1 MQLSKILKLSFL
13 ALGFVLMFSS
23 CQKDSQALHYS
34 ASEYE
39 ELSKS
44 LNLPGELH
52 NYTVEVPNH
61 FGGDVIIGGHVGTV
75 DPVRLNRENHI
86 ATLGRVLFYDELLS
100 RNGTVSCGSCHVQT
114 AGFAHNEALSE
125 GFDGETTV
133 RNSLALGTTA
143 MGLTTSYGG
152 NSSFGGEALA
162 GFSWDDSIHS
172 MEEQTQAAI
181 ENPAEMGM
189 TMEDMVERVKSIAYY
204 DILFNKAFG
213 EDEINEENLLSAIS
227 KFVNAISSNES
238 KFDEGLNHALSGGA
252 FESFPNF
259 TTKENIGKSLYN
271 SNCSSCHGLRHDFT
285 VKAVANNGLDLI
297 YADNGKGDKTGFQS
311 DMGVFKVPFLRNIA
325 LSGPYMHDG
334 RFESLEEVVDFYSE
348 NVKNHENL
356 SSELRTINGGAKRL
370 DLNDTQKEALVAY
383 LETLT
388 DEKMIREEKF
398 ADPFGQ

>member
-1 MQLSKILKLSFL
+1 MQLHKILNFSAV
-13 ALGFVLMFSS
+13 ALGCIMMFSS

-39 ELSKS
+39 ELSKN
-44 LNLPGELH
+44 LNIPGELY
-52 NYTVEVPNH
+52 NYSIQVPPH
-61 FGGDVIIGGHVGTV
+61 IGGGVGV
-75 DPVRLNRENHI
+75 NGVIDPSRLNRNNHI

-152 NSSFGGEALA
+152 GSGSGAFDPGGTLA
-162 GFSWDDSIHS
+162 GFSWDDSVHS
-172 MEEQTQAAI
+172 MEEQTKAAI

-189 TMEDMVERVKSIAYY
+189 TMEEMVDRVRSIAYY
-204 DILFNKAFG
+204 DILFEKAFG
-213 EDEINEENLLSAIS
+213 EDEITEDNMLSAIS

-238 KFDEGLNHALSGGA
+238 KFDEGLSQTFNVEEPFA
-252 FESFPNF
+252 NF
-259 TTKENIGKSLYN
+259 TTQENLGKELFN
-271 SNCSSCHGLRHDFT
+271 SNCSSCHGAQHDFT
-285 VKAVANNGLDLI
+285 IKAVANNGLDLE
-297 YADNGKGDKTGFQS
+297 YADNGKGAKTGNPF
-311 DMGVFKVPFLRNIA
+311 DMGVFKVPFLRNIE

-334 RFESLEEVVDFYSE
+334 RFASLEEVVNFYSDGI
-348 NVKNHENL
+348 KTHSNL
-356 SSELRTINGGAKRL
+356 NTLLKDNSGQAKKM
-370 DLNDTQKEALVAY
+370 NFAEIEKAALVSY

-388 DEKMIREEKF
+388 DEEMIKDDKF
-398 ADPFGQ
+398 ADPFGE

>member
-1 MQLSKILKLSFL
+1 MQLNKIINFSAI
-13 ALGFVLMFSS
+13 ALGCMLMLSS
-23 CQKDSQALHYS
+23 CQKESEVLHYS
-34 ASEYE
+34 ASEYA
-39 ELSKS
+39 ELSKN
-44 LNLPGELH
+44 LNLPGEVY
-52 NYTVEVPNH
+52 NYTVNVPSH
-61 FGGDVIIGGHVGTV
+61 FGGDLIFNGNI
-75 DPVRLNRENHI
+75 DPTRLNRENHI

-152 NSSFGGEALA
+152 ASSFGGEALA

-189 TMEDMVERVKSIAYY
+189 TMEDMVDRVNSIAYY
-204 DILFNKAFG
+204 DILFRKAFG
-213 EDEINEENLLSAIS
+213 EGEINEENLLAAIT
-227 KFVNAISSNES
+227 KFVNSISSNES
-238 KFDEGLNHALSGGA
+238 KFDEGLSQNFNANQPFA
-252 FESFPNF
+252 NF
-259 TTKENIGKSLYN
+259 TAQENLGKELYN
-271 SNCSSCHGLRHDFT
+271 TNCSSCHGVQHDFT
-285 VKAVANNGLDLI
+285 VLAVANNGLDLN
-297 YADNGKGDKTGFQS
+297 YADNGKGDKTGKAS

-334 RFESLEEVVDFYSE
+334 RFESLEDVVDFYSE
-348 NVKNHENL
+348 NIQNHDNL
-356 SSELRTINGGAKRL
+356 NFRLRGDNGQAMKMNL
-370 DLNDTQKEALVAY
+370 QDHEKEALVAY

-388 DEKMIREEKF
+388 DEEMIKDDKF
-398 ADPFGQ
+398 SDPFGE

>member
-1 MQLSKILKLSFL
+1 MKFNKILSLSAFT
-13 ALGFVLMFSS
+13 LGCMMVFTS
-23 CQKDSQALHYS
+23 CQKESEALHYS

-52 NYTVEVPNH
+52 NYSINVPIH
-61 FGGDVIIGGHVGTV
+61 LGGGVVGGSV
-75 DPVRLNRENHI
+75 DPSRLNRENHI

-114 AGFAHNEALSE
+114 SGFAHNEALSE
-125 GFDGETTV
+125 GFDGETGT

-152 NSSFGGEALA
+152 TSFSGGGALA

-172 MEEQTQAAI
+172 MEEQTKAAI

-189 TMEDMVERVKSIAYY
+189 TMEDMVDRVSSIAYY
-204 DILFNKAFG
+204 DILFKKAFG
-213 EDEINEENLLSAIS
+213 EDEINEENMLMAIS
-227 KFVNAISSNES
+227 NFVNAISSNQS
-238 KFDEGLNHALSGGA
+238 KFDEGLALNSNVNTA
-252 FESFPNF
+252 FSNF
-259 TTKENIGKSLYN
+259 TSLENLGKDLYN
-271 SNCSSCHGLRHDFT
+271 NNCSSCHGKRHDFT

-297 YADNGKGDKTGFQS
+297 YADNGKGDITGNNS

-334 RFESLEEVVDFYSE
+334 RFNSLEEVVDFYSE
-348 NVKNHENL
+348 DIKSHTNLNHL
-356 SSELRTINGGAKRL
+356 LRDDNGQAKRMNF
-370 DLNDTQKEALVAY
+370 DATEKAALVAY

-388 DEKMIREEKF
+388 DEEMVKDVRF
-398 ADPFGQ
+398 SSPFGE

>member
-1 MQLSKILKLSFL
+1 MQLNKLVNLSAIFLGAVIL
-13 ALGFVLMFSS
+13 FSS
-23 CQKDSQALHYS
+23 CQKESTAVNYT
-34 ASEYE
+34 ASEFD

-52 NYTVEVPNH
+52 NYSIEIPTHNNPMFNGSSIDPSQINRANH
-61 FGGDVIIGGHVGTV
+61 T
-75 DPVRLNRENHI
+75 

-143 MGLTTSYGG
+143 MGLTTSYG
-152 NSSFGGEALA
+152 SSNFGGAALA

-204 DILFNKAFG
+204 DILFRKAFG
-213 EDEINEENLLSAIS
+213 EDEINEANVLTAIS
-227 KFVNAISSNES
+227 QFVNAISSNES
-238 KFDEGLNHALSGGA
+238 KFDEGLNEN
-252 FESFPNF
+252 FKVDDDFTNF
-259 TTKENIGKSLYN
+259 TVSENLGKTLYN
-271 SNCSSCHGLRHDFT
+271 NNCSSCHGSRHDFT
-285 VKAVANNGLDLI
+285 VKAVANNGLDQV
-297 YADNGKGDKTGFQS
+297 YVDQGKGAITGNFS
-311 DMGVFKVPFLRNIA
+311 DMGVFKVPFLRNIE

-334 RFESLEEVVDFYSE
+334 RFSTLEEVVDFYSE
-348 NVKNHENL
+348 GVKSHTNL
-356 SSELRTINGGAKRL
+356 SFELRGNNGEAKRMNFS
-370 DLNDTQKEALVAY
+370 DNEKNSLVAY

-388 DEKMIREEKF
+388 DEEMIRDEKF
-398 ADPFGQ
+398 ATPFGE